1 MYQLQHK
8 PFRRQRGKASDCA
21 LALMLTEVSCRAVT
35 QRRDKGTL
43 TPWKK
48 TQKNSF
54 LVLLYN
60 RTPPHTQHTLSNL
73 IHVFQKKEAE
83 SCGGKKENCL
93 GHTAS
98 KE

>member
-21 LALMLTEVSCRAVT
+21 LALMLTEVSCRVVT

-48 TQKNSF
+48 T
-54 LVLLYN
+54 
-60 RTPPHTQHTLSNL
+60 
-73 IHVFQKKEAE
+73 EE
-83 SCGGKKENCL
+83 
-93 GHTAS
+93 
-98 KE
+98 